1 MAILKGTTVQ
11 SGADTT
17 TRLAIETNLS
27 VDGKSAW
34 SITGFQVYWSNGE
47 TSSTADQQFSVSLN
61 TVNTGTLF
69 SSTDQIALVNW
80 GLVNTGG
87 VAVAYQ
93 VELVKQAIF
102 FEERLTV
109 QPTLYVDLVSSGTG
123 QANRAY
129 VQIQY
134 EIVKMNDLEVMRML
148 VGGA

>member
-1 MAILKGTTVQ
+1 MAIIKSTTVQ

-17 TRLAIETNLS
+17 TRLTIDTNLT
-27 VDGKSAW
+27 VDGKTAW

-47 TSSTADQQFSVSLN
+47 TSATADQQFSVSLN
-61 TVNTGTLF
+61 TVNTGTTF
-69 SSTDQIALVNW
+69 SSADQIALVNW

-93 VELVKQAIF
+93 VELLKSATF
-102 FEERLTV
+102 FEERITA
-109 QPTLYVDLVSSGTG
+109 QPSLYVDLVSTGTG

-129 VQIQY
+129 WQIQY
-134 EIVKMNDLEVMRML
+134 EIVKLTDLEVMRLL